1 MANQENADLQNRI
14 ISQWAS
20 FSQTEAYKDWVQSMS
35 ETMQMIQDNV
45 DNMTENRPTGI
56 PGVQT
61 KQPIDSE
68 KAALMNQRKVGIKY
82 SVQYAQLRAEAD
94 LS

>member
-20 FSQTEAYKDWVQSMS
+20 FSQTEAFKDWEQSMN

-45 DNMTENRPTGI
+45 DNMVESRPTAI
-56 PGVQT
+56 PGVQS
-61 KQPIDSE
+61 KQPITLE
-68 KAALMNQRKVGIKY
+68 QAGLMNQRKVGIKY
-82 SVQYAQLRAEAD
+82 SLQYAKLRAEAD